1 MLKTLL
7 KKQMLEINRSF
18 FYDARKGKNR
28 TKRGTILY
36 IIFFALLMVG
46 YLGGLF
52 GFLAHSIVFALTG
65 SGLGW
70 LYFLIMGGIA
80 LVLGVFGSVFTTY
93 SSLYMS
99 KDNDLLLSM
108 PIPIRYILVSRL
120 MGVFVTGAMYS
131 AVVLLPTAI
140 MYYIAVPFSF
150 RTLIGPIVFSIDVI
164 LLVFILSTALGWV
177 VAKISARMKNKSIMT
192 TVIAL
197 MAIALY
203 YVVYFRAFNTIRE
216 FILNISAA
224 DIEIKGAIVPLYW
237 IGSTGCGALLP
248 MLVVTCA
255 VVLIMAGVYFL
266 LSKTFLKIVTTK
278 TGTSKVRYKEGKT
291 KVRGTGKALLMKE
304 LKRIT
309 SSSTIL
315 LNCGL
320 GSILMIAAAVA
331 LMIKG
336 SYLYE
341 LIIYGF
347 GPIHGTIAVMTAG
360 AICTISSTVSL
371 TAFSVSL
378 EGKSL
383 WILRTMPVST
393 KQVLRAKKVTDLLFT
408 GIPGT
413 MLIIAAALTMHL
425 GAVNIL
431 LTFVLVMVS
440 CLLMA
445 DLGLF
450 IDLRRT
456 NLNWTNE
463 TALVKQSLNVFLTL
477 LAGWIE
483 AGLIIVAGLFV
494 APKLGGT
501 AVLGILIAVFAI
513 PLFLLEL
520 WLGKKGPAAFESL

>member
-7 KKQMLEINRSF
+7 RKQMLEINRSF

-28 TKRGTILY
+28 TKKGTILY
-36 IIFFALLMVG
+36 IAFYVLLMAG

-52 GFLAHSIVFALTG
+52 GFLAHSIVFPLVDA
-65 SGLGW
+65 GLGW
-70 LYFLIMGGIA
+70 LYYLIMGGIA
-80 LVLGVFGSVFTTY
+80 LILGVFGSVFTTY

-120 MGVFVTGAMYS
+120 MGVFITGLMYS
-131 AVVLLPTAI
+131 AVVLIPTAI
-140 MYYIAVPFSF
+140 MYYIAAPFSL
-150 RTLIGPIVFSIDVI
+150 RTLLGPIVFSLDVI

-177 VAKISARMKNKSIMT
+177 VAKISSRMKNKSIMT

-197 MAIALY
+197 LGIALY
-203 YVVYFRAFNTIRE
+203 YVIYFKAFNTIKM
-216 FILNISAA
+216 FIANIASA
-224 DIEIKGAIVPLYW
+224 EIVVSGAMVPLYW
-237 IGSTGCGALLP
+237 IGRVGCGVPASMLLVTAAVI
-248 MLVVTCA
+248 LV
-255 VVLIMAGVYFL
+255 LAGVYFL

-278 TGTSKVRYKEGKT
+278 TGVTKVKYKEGKA
-291 KVRGTGKALLMKE
+291 KVRGTWKALLMKE

-315 LNCGL
+315 LNSGL
-320 GSILMIAAAVA
+320 GSLIMMIAAVA

-336 SYLYE
+336 SFLYDL
-341 LIIYGF
+341 LIDAF
-347 GPIHGTIAVMTAG
+347 GPVHDIIAVITAG
-360 AICTISSTVSL
+360 AICTISSTVSI

-383 WILRTMPVST
+383 WILRSLPVST
-393 KQVLRAKKVTDLLFT
+393 SQILLAKKASDLIFT
-408 GIPGT
+408 AVPGVL
-413 MLIIAAALTMHL
+413 MVIAAAFTMHL
-425 GAVNIL
+425 GAVNAI
-431 LTFVLVMVS
+431 LTFILVMMS
-440 CLLMA
+440 CVMMA

-450 IDLRRT
+450 LDLRRT

-477 LAGWIE
+477 VAGWVESGI
-483 AGLIIVAGLFV
+483 IIVAGLFV

-501 AVLGILIAVFAI
+501 AVIGLLILVSAVPFV
-513 PLFLLEL
+513 LLEL
-520 WLGKKGPAAFESL
+520 WLRKKGVAAFERL